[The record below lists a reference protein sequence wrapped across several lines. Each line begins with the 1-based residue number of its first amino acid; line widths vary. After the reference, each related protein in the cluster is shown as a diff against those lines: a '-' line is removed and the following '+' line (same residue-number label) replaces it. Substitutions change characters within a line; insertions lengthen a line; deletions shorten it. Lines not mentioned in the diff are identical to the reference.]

1 MTMAVDRLPPQNI
14 DAERSLL
21 GSLLIDSEAITK
33 ITGSIGPDDF
43 YREAHRAIFAAVTEL
58 IARNEKADYVTLCE
72 QLSRAGE
79 LDEVGGEGY
88 VAELASAVP
97 TPFHVEHYA
106 SIVRRASILRQ
117 IIHGATQMVS
127 RSYDTGADPAEVL
140 DEAES
145 LIFGIANKVLS
156 RDFEPIR
163 EILHRFNEQL
173 MFRVE
178 HRGTPTGVSTGIRG
192 LDTLTGGLQRSD
204 LVILAARPGIG
215 KTALSLGIGLHAAKQ
230 NEVPVGF
237 FALEMPA
244 DQIVQRLVGAEAR
257 MDAMRIRDGNLDDD
271 QLQRVVRAM
280 GDIAEYPIIIDDSP
294 TLSVLELRGKARR
307 MHLEHNVGLLVV
319 DYLQLMTASGRREN
333 RVQEITEITRSLKA
347 LARELNVP
355 IIACAQLSRAV
366 EQRPESRPRLSDLRE
381 SGSIEQDADLVVF
394 LHEPDVGDETAI
406 GRPVNLKLD
415 IAKHRNGPIG
425 TVDLRFIK
433 PQGRFDEPI

>member
-33 ITGSIGPDDF
+33 VTGNIGPDDF

-58 IARNEKADYVTLCE
+58 ISRNEKADYVTLCE

-79 LDEVGGEGY
+79 LDEVGGESY